1 MWTVAVLQSA
11 LLSHL
16 FYFTVRFGVCRY
28 WSRDAPHAMSEK
40 YARAL
45 QVSSRCQKNLTVPML
60 RRLPEVK
67 VFFWRHIPP
76 FL

>member
-1 MWTVAVLQSA
+1 
-11 LLSHL
+11 
-16 FYFTVRFGVCRY
+16 
-28 WSRDAPHAMSEK
+28 MSEK